1 MFKTKF
7 AWVPVMVMG
16 MLVLGAC
23 AGEVPA
29 ELLEA
34 VARVENSSEGEF
46 EFDLSELG
54 DELEFV
60 GEVEFISASE
70 WTIAGL
76 SFVVDSNTEIKG
88 SPALGDVVKVHA
100 SLTTEG
106 ALIAREI
113 EAAEGGEVFAED
125 NDDATPFDLENEIEF
140 VGIVDAIG
148 SSEWVIASK
157 PLTILP
163 ATEIK
168 DSIIEG
174 DLVKVHAFLN
184 ESAELAAREIEL
196 ALAEDLDDDDM
207 DDDSDLKLVGVLEE
221 MGEDVWVVSG
231 FAFRVTVDTEIDD
244 EMSVG
249 DLVEVYFFAS
259 EDDMPVARE
268 IELEDESGDDMDDSD
283 DSDSFDNDDDDDDHD
298 EYDDDDDGHEEDD
311 HDEVGDGEDDD
322 D

>member
-7 AWVPVMVMG
+7 VWVPVMFIG
-16 MLVLGAC
+16 MLALGAC
-23 AGEVPA
+23 AGEIPA

-34 VARVENSSEGEF
+34 AALVESSSEVEI

-60 GEVEFISASE
+60 GEVEFISTDE

-76 SFVVDSNTEIKG
+76 SFVVNSSTEIKG
-88 SPALGDVVKVHA
+88 SPAVGDTVKIHA

-106 ALIAREI
+106 SLLAREI
-113 EAAEGGEVFAED
+113 EPVEADNTFVED
-125 NDDATPFDLENEIEF
+125 DDDALPFDLENEFEF
-140 VGIVDAIG
+140 VGVVDTIG
-148 SSEWVIASK
+148 SSEWVIAGK
-157 PLTILP
+157 PLMILP

-196 ALAEDLDDDDM
+196 ALPEDLDEDDM
-207 DDDSDLKLVGVLEE
+207 DDDADLKHVGILEE
-221 MGEDVWVVSG
+221 MGEEVWVVSG
-231 FAFRVTVDTEIDD
+231 FAFRVTADTEIED
-244 EMSVG
+244 ELSVG

-259 EDDMPVARE
+259 EDDMPIARE
-268 IELEDESGDDMDDSD
+268 IDLEDESDDDMDDSD
-283 DSDSFDNDDDDDDHD
+283 DSDDFDDDDDDDHD
-298 EYDDDDDGHEEDD
+298 EDDDDDHDEDD
-311 HDEVGDGEDDD
+311 HDEDDEDEKEDDD
-322 D
+322 

>member
-7 AWVPVMVMG
+7 VWVPVMFIG
-16 MLVLGAC
+16 MLALGAC
-23 AGEVPA
+23 AGEIPA

-34 VARVENSSEGEF
+34 AALVESSSEVEI

-60 GEVEFISASE
+60 GEVEFISTDE

-76 SFVVDSNTEIKG
+76 SFVVNASTEIKG
-88 SPALGDVVKVHA
+88 SPAVGDTVKIHA

-106 ALIAREI
+106 SLLAREI
-113 EAAEGGEVFAED
+113 EPVEADNTFVED
-125 NDDATPFDLENEIEF
+125 DDDALPFDLENEFEF
-140 VGIVDAIG
+140 VGVVDTIG
-148 SSEWVIASK
+148 SSEWVIAGK
-157 PLTILP
+157 PLMILP

-196 ALAEDLDDDDM
+196 ALPEDLDEDDM
-207 DDDSDLKLVGVLEE
+207 DDDADLKHVGILEE
-221 MGEDVWVVSG
+221 MGDEVWVVSG
-231 FAFRVTVDTEIDD
+231 FAFRVTADTEIED

-259 EDDMPVARE
+259 EDDMPIARE
-268 IELEDESGDDMDDSD
+268 IDLEDESDDDMDDSD
-283 DSDSFDNDDDDDDHD
+283 DSNDFDDDDDDDHD
-298 EYDDDDDGHEEDD
+298 EDDDDDHDEDD
-311 HDEVGDGEDDD
+311 HDEDDEDEKEDDD
-322 D
+322 